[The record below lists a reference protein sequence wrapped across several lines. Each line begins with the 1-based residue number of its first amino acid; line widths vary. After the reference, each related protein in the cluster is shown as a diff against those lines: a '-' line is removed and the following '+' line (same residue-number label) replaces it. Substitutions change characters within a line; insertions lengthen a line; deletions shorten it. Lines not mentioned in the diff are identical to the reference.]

1 MIDRRSF
8 AVALAAGV
16 TRPEVLAQTFPSRPI
31 TLIAPLG
38 ARRGAAFPDVPTL
51 RESGVK
57 IVNESPFGIGVPRGT
72 DPAVIQRLH
81 DAFRASLDEPAVQ
94 AAYARFMLPPAQAP
108 VESAL
113 AAPTHRRSGRSAGAV
128 RRPRHHR
135 GRQGNAGRRCR
146 NGKKIR
152 AEAASVAVTDRG
164 YINVDKLMRT
174 NVAHFFAIGD
184 VR

>member
-1 MIDRRSF
+1 M
-8 AVALAAGV
+8 
-16 TRPEVLAQTFPSRPI
+16 
-31 TLIAPLG
+31 
-38 ARRGAAFPDVPTL
+38 PTL
-51 RESGVK
+51 RESGVE
-57 IVNESPFGIGVPRGT
+57 IVNESPFGIGLPRGT

-94 AAYARFMLPPAQAP
+94 AAYARFMLLPAQAH

-135 GRQGNAGRRCR
+135 GCQGHAGRRCR